1 MRRGDLG
8 GANLGLFTPLSS
20 PPGRGVSW
28 LGKIA
33 NRNTRLVGE
42 IEIRRSFK
50 SDNAPPWLV
59 CKLYR
64 FGKLARGNNRS
75 NVAHLNRAR
84 YLKQR

>member
-1 MRRGDLG
+1 MLIWAFLHPSLALQGGGWVGWMKSQIGIQGLLVKLKLG
-8 GANLGLFTPLSS
+8 C
-20 PPGRGVSW
+20 
-28 LGKIA
+28 
-33 NRNTRLVGE
+33 
-42 IEIRRSFK
+42 SFK
-50 SDNAPPWLV
+50 SDNAVQWLV